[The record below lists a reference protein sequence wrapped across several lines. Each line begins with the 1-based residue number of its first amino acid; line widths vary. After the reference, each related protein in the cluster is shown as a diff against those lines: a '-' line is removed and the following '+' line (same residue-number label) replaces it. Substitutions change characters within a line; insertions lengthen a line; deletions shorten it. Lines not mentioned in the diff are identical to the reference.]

1 MHNFFPEEAVEEDG
15 WYEQA
20 LKEGYGFKSEQER
33 NDYIKS
39 LGDPMD
45 HPLFCTSTEELEE
58 SKSPLI
64 GAFRALQ
71 EEDKTPTELASM
83 YKEEGNHFFGEARKL
98 AVGGKVSKDND
109 EKYKKRLHDAHNCYT
124 HAFTFLPIADATT
137 GRATS
142 AR

>member
-1 MHNFFPEEAVEEDG
+1 
-15 WYEQA
+15 
-20 LKEGYGFKSEQER
+20 
-33 NDYIKS
+33 
-39 LGDPMD
+39 MD

-137 GRATS
+137 GTVEFCFTYEVVDNS
-142 AR
+142 C